1 MTPVPPEVQ
10 EQLLRQASA
19 QKRGERQTFGAGGGQ
34 QPQIDWSDVRA
45 AHRATVSGEE
55 KAQRLVEL
63 ETVFAQ
69 QAQALASNLRAMLS
83 ILGHLQQARMD
94 VFGQGPTAAER
105 AFSAQASTF
114 GVGPDGFFRNES
126 THSPNDAPQT
136 KNDGGSDGNVSG

>member
-1 MTPVPPEVQ
+1 MPVPPEVQ
-10 EQLLRQASA
+10 EQLLRQANA

-34 QPQIDWSDVRA
+34 QPQIDES
-45 AHRATVSGEE
+45 
-55 KAQRLVEL
+55 
-63 ETVFAQ
+63 VFAQ